1 MGNKKWLTLI
11 FYDFRGMKKTF
22 HKVIRAANTNFIL
35 CALCFE
41 LCYLCFVLCALCFGF
56 KTKACGLDHRLLF

>member
-11 FYDFRGMKKTF
+11 FYDFRRMKKTF
-22 HKVIRAANTNFIL
+22 HKVIREANANFIL

-41 LCYLCFVLCALCFGF
+41 LCSLCFALCF
-56 KTKACGLDHRLLF
+56 KSPNTPDPPEHQRP